1 MFILQIKTADR
12 GWQNAQTI
20 WEDECGLCYA
30 PSPEN
35 PARFADLALAELA
48 ANDLAAECDVVA
60 GVYDESLGIS
70 VYQCSPPAPR

>member
-48 ANDLAAECDVVA
+48 ATDLAAECEVTA
-60 GVYDESLGIS
+60 GVWDERAGVRVYSVCGALG
-70 VYQCSPPAPR
+70 